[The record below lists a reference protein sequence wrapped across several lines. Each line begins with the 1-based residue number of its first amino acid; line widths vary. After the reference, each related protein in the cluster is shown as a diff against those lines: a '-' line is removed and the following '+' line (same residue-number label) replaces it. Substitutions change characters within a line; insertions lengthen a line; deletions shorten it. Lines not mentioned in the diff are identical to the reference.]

1 MRSRVQKTFRKHL
14 KARGMLT
21 EILIKPF
28 IRDLE
33 HQGIE
38 DTTPYEQGF
47 VAGMAA
53 LSSILSENIDNQPQ
67 LFAYLGM
74 AISEGMQWVESQV
87 SESPK
92 QPPLIKFN
100 HVAFPA
106 IDDPRWINPNS
117 SYLGWMC
124 YGINFEGEFI
134 KGKLNIAI
142 AGNFTL
148 ETDRVF
154 GNGVSKIIPLE
165 DMSGS
170 RERQPTP
177 SSDLQ
182 PDPQVEWDWIPS
194 HDDLPASLIQKYAKK
209 DVFFTHDFLD
219 REKAGKAILDLSSNR
234 LQVIDTSG
242 NQIKRPY
249 YIKLR

>member
-1 MRSRVQKTFRKHL
+1 
-14 KARGMLT
+14 MLT
-21 EILIKPF
+21 EILIKPYLN
-28 IRDLE
+28 DLKCE
-33 HQGIE
+33 GIE

-47 VAGMAA
+47 LAGMAA
-53 LSSILSENIDNQPQ
+53 LSSILSDNIDNKAQ
-67 LFAYLGM
+67 LFTYLGM

-87 SESPK
+87 MERDD
-92 QPPLIKFN
+92 
-100 HVAFPA
+100 VAPIFAEP
-106 IDDPRWINPNS
+106 
-117 SYLGWMC
+117 
-124 YGINFEGEFI
+124 
-134 KGKLNIAI
+134 
-142 AGNFTL
+142 
-148 ETDRVF
+148 
-154 GNGVSKIIPLE
+154 
-165 DMSGS
+165 

-177 SSDLQ
+177 SSDLDTSITYTTSEGKEEQ
-182 PDPQVEWDWIPS
+182 WDWIPS